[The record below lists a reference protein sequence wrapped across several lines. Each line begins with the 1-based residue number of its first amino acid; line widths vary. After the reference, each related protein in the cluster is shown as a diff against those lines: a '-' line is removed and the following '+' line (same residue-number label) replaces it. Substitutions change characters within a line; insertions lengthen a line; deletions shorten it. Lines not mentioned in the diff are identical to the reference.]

1 MLYYVLIKS
10 NVQTNRERTAESDT
24 AEELA
29 AEFDAINWC
38 LSRRYASD
46 RHGRRRHR
54 KEAI

>member
-29 AEFDAINWC
+29 AEFDAIN
-38 LSRRYASD
+38 
-46 RHGRRRHR
+46 
-54 KEAI
+54 